1 MTKAIYYIVFLFI
14 KAFALTKQRSLYKK
28 NFCACETKKSTQETT
43 KKTKGVLGME

>member
-14 KAFALTKQRSLYKK
+14 KGFALTKQRSLYKK
-28 NFCACETKKSTQETT
+28 NFCACETKKKYTRNH